1 MQALATPSRVLI
13 LAHLRRGPCAV
24 SELADAI
31 AMEQSAVSQQLRV
44 LRHLRLVVSARSG
57 RQVYYGLYDSH
68 VAELLDQAAWH
79 VEHLDLSA
87 PEPLV
92 LTQAATR

>member
-1 MQALATPSRVLI
+1 M
-13 LAHLRRGPCAV
+13 G
-24 SELADAI
+24 ELAEAI
-31 AMEQSAVSQQLRV
+31 EMEHSAVSQQLRV
-44 LRHLRLVVSARSG
+44 LRHLKLVISERSG

-68 VAELLDQAAWH
+68 VAELLDQAAAH

-92 LTQAATR
+92 LPQEASR